1 VKATIHHLTWG
12 VFKKFKNEN
21 AHCLLASFESRDRA
35 EDCANRIH
43 EECQEDEFFES
54 VDVLPLEVEPPT
66 LTPEVR
72 ALIQA
77 ASKVETWLAAPSV
90 KTPVLKEMQDALRSA
105 LAAFS
110 QSSPEPLTRE
120 KERVFCAVHS
130 YKYGSES
137 YFFRGSKEPP
147 SAVVAE
153 AFGIDY
159 DPDNEDEDLVIFD
172 AGPIRDLD
180 TIEEDEPLSPAPVE

>member
-21 AHCLLASFESRDRA
+21 AHCLLASFESQDRA

-77 ASKVETWLAAPSV
+77 LRDTLQYCV
-90 KTPVLKEMQDALRSA
+90 TPKGLPDKGKGRTDEQQRALDAA
-105 LAAFS
+105 LAALAPFAE
-110 QSSPEPLTRE
+110 SSPEPLRPEIT
-120 KERVFCAVHS
+120 
-130 YKYGSES
+130 
-137 YFFRGSKEPP
+137 
-147 SAVVAE
+147 
-153 AFGIDY
+153 
-159 DPDNEDEDLVIFD
+159 DEDRILHFD
-172 AGPIRDLD
+172 DWQYDVRNGDTRLGLD
-180 TIEEDEPLSPAPVE
+180 DWILHQKESEEFSATPGE